1 MKFLSDLTNVLKL
14 LGVALVALIIWMAFK
29 GFQKTVLL
37 GKDGVSENLS
47 QAFAGLDFK
56 DRFKAFLHYHYVRS
70 IWFLFGRFP
79 SLSNEEV
86 KKLRQESKDL
96 GTFVGRF
103 FQEQQKL
110 LEKYDLQKENRYQH

>member
-37 GKDGVSENLS
+37 GKDGIPDKISE
-47 QAFAGLDFK
+47 AFRQKTSKEQFRIYLD
-56 DRFKAFLHYHYVRS
+56 YWVVRAK
-70 IWFLFGRFP
+70 WFFFGSYP
-79 SLSNEEV
+79 SLSDEQVKQLRNEN
-86 KKLRQESKDL
+86 KNL
-96 GTFVGRF
+96 GSFVGRF

>member
-37 GKDGVSENLS
+37 GKDGIPDKISE
-47 QAFAGLDFK
+47 AFRQKTSKEQFRIYLDYW
-56 DRFKAFLHYHYVRS
+56 AVRAK
-70 IWFLFGRFP
+70 WFFFGSYP
-79 SLSNEEV
+79 SLSDEQVKHLRNEN
-86 KKLRQESKDL
+86 KNL
-96 GTFVGRF
+96 GSFVGRF

-110 LEKYDLQKENRYQH
+110 LEKYDLKKEQRYQH